1 MSMSAPHAAAPRGPR
16 SWTPDQE
23 QQIASILTRYPTKK
37 AAIMPVLWLAQES
50 FGWLD
55 LETMRLVGRTLELPP
70 SHVHAVA
77 SFYTQFKKAPTGKY
91 LLQVCHTLSCW
102 LAGSDRMVAHLEKVL
117 AVDESGHSADGLFTV
132 MRVEC
137 LASCGSAPMMQVND
151 DFYERLTIEDLDN
164 IIEALRRDG
173 GRSLKRP
180 EVDQWTHPRS

>member
-1 MSMSAPHAAAPRGPR
+1 MSVAATPPSTPRA
-16 SWTPDQE
+16 WTAEQE
-23 QQIASILTRYPTKK
+23 AQIALILTRYPTKR
-37 AAIMPVLWLAQES
+37 AAIMPVLWLAQDS

-55 LETMRLVGRTLELPP
+55 LDTMRLVGRTLELPP

-77 SFYTQFKKAPTGKY
+77 SFYTQFKKQPTRKH

-102 LAGSDRMVAHLEKVL
+102 LAGADTMVAHLERSL
-117 AVDESGHSADGLFTV
+117 GVDSSGNSPDGLFTV

-151 DFYERLTIEDLDN
+151 DFYERLTTEDLDN